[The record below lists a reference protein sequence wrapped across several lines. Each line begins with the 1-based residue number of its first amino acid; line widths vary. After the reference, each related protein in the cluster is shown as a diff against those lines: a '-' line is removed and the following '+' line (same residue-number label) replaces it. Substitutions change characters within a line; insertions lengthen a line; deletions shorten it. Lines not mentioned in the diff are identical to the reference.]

1 MKDQVLTRAYIV
13 AGVLVLIGIAL
24 FAQTFRIA
32 VQQGDHWRARRDS
45 MYIHYLP
52 IEAPRGNILS
62 ADGNF
67 LATSQQYYD
76 IHMDTRAEGL
86 TKDAFEEG
94 VDSLAWRI
102 HRHLRPSV
110 PIDSIARRLRRA
122 RARGERFE
130 LIARGVDFPTY
141 RKIEQWPIFRRGAN
155 KGGLVAKRSEVRR
168 RPFGMMAQR
177 TIGYHRDDISVGLEG
192 RFNEYLGG
200 EAGRRPMMR
209 LPGGHWLPVEDLV
222 DSQPSAGYD
231 VQTTLDVTVQD
242 IVHQEL
248 SRAVYRQAAE
258 YGVAIV
264 LETETGAIRAMSS
277 LTRESNGSV
286 VESYNHA
293 VGTAVEPGSTFKLA
307 SVLALLDEDRVK
319 PEDTV
324 RIYGGHYQFYDRT
337 MDDSE
342 RHGIDKVTAARAFE
356 MSSNVGIAR
365 MVDLGYG
372 NNAAGRKAY
381 VDKIRS
387 FHLDRPTGVA
397 VDGEKSPFIKDPS
410 VDSIKTWS
418 GVTLPWMSMGYEV
431 ELTPLQMVSFYN
443 AVANGGRYMQPMLVS
458 NIQKDGEIVERFEPL
473 AIGKPIASKQAISAA
488 QSMLEGVV
496 ERGTARKY
504 NQTLYRFAGKTG
516 TVQYNYSTAAKR
528 RGDNGHQASF
538 IGYFPA
544 DAPKYT
550 IMVLISDPRA
560 GNIYGSDVA
569 LPVWRAIAD
578 KIYAADVDLR
588 PALYAESS
596 PKWRAATLPHRGL
609 GSGADMAAIFAALD
623 APELEGV
630 QQQIVRLG
638 GPPDSLTVKP
648 YTLAAG
654 KVPDVRGMGARD
666 AIFLLENAGCRVDI
680 VGRGKVLRQSIAP
693 NTEAH
698 GQQVRLSL
706 G

>member
-13 AGVLVLIGIAL
+13 AGVLVGVGVLL
-24 FAQTFRIA
+24 FGQTFRIA
-32 VQQGDHWRARRDS
+32 VQQGDTWRARRDS

-76 IHMDTRAEGL
+76 IHMDTRAGGL
-86 TKDAFEEG
+86 TADHFEQG
-94 VDSLAWRI
+94 VDSLSYYI
-102 HRHLRPSV
+102 HKKFQPRV
-110 PIDSIARRLRRA
+110 PTDSIARRLRAA
-122 RARGERFE
+122 RRRGERYE
-130 LIARGVDFPTY
+130 PIAKGVDFPTF
-141 RKIEQWPIFRRGAN
+141 REVETWPIFRRGVN

-177 TIGYHRDDISVGLEG
+177 TIGYQREDISVGLEG

-222 DSQPSAGYD
+222 DAQPNAGYD
-231 VQTTLDVTVQD
+231 VQTTLDVTCQD

-248 SRAVYRQAAE
+248 SRAVYNQRAE

-264 LETETGAIRAMSS
+264 LETATGAIRAMSS
-277 LTRESNGSV
+277 LTRESNGAV
-286 VESYNHA
+286 IENYNHA
-293 VGTAVEPGSTFKLA
+293 IGTAVEPGSTWKLA
-307 SVLALLDEDRVK
+307 SMLALLDDERVK
-319 PEDTV
+319 PLDTV
-324 RIYGGHYQFYDRT
+324 RIFGGRYQFYDRT
-337 MDDSE
+337 MDDSKL
-342 RHGIDKVTAARAFE
+342 HGIDKVTAARAFE
-356 MSSNVGIAR
+356 MSSNVGMAR
-365 MVDLGYG
+365 LVDLGYG
-372 NNAAGRKAY
+372 NNTAGRTAY
-381 VDKIRS
+381 VEKIRS
-387 FHLDRPTGVA
+387 FHLDRPTGVNI
-397 VDGEKSPFIKDPS
+397 DGEKAPFIKDPS
-410 VDSIKTWS
+410 VDSIRTWS

-458 NIQKDGEIVERFEPL
+458 NIQKDGKIIQRFDPL
-473 AIGKPIASKQAISAA
+473 AIGERIASKKAIADA
-488 QSMLEGVV
+488 QNMLEGVV
-496 ERGTARKY
+496 ERGTAKDY
-504 NQTLYRFAGKTG
+504 NKSLYRFAGKTG
-516 TVQYNYSTAAKR
+516 TVQYNYSKAAKR
-528 RGDNGHQASF
+528 KGLNGHQASF

-560 GNIYGSDVA
+560 GNIYGADVA
-569 LPVWRAIAD
+569 LPVWRSIAD

-588 PALYAESS
+588 PAIYAKAS
-596 PKWRAATLPHRGL
+596 PNWRSQTLPHRGL
-609 GSGADMAAIFAALD
+609 GAGTDIAAIFSAVNAPAL
-623 APELEGV
+623 AGL
-630 QQQIVRLG
+630 QHQIIRLG
-638 GPPDSLTVKP
+638 GTGDSLTVKP
-648 YTLAAG
+648 HELAAG

-666 AIFLLENAGCRVDI
+666 AMYLLENAGCRVDI
-680 VGRGKVLRQSIAP
+680 VGRGKVVRQSVAP
-693 NTEAH
+693 NTKAH